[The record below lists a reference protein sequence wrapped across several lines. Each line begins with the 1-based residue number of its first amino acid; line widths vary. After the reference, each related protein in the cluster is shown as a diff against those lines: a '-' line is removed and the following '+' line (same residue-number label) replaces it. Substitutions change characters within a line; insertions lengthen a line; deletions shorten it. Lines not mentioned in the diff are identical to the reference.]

1 MKNLASLLGLI
12 VLLFL
17 VNVSTYTVQETEQA
31 IILQLGKVSGDP
43 VTKAG
48 LHWKLPFVQEV
59 KYFDKRILHWDGEV
73 REVPTRDKKFI
84 LVDTTA
90 RWKIKD
96 ALLFYRSV
104 RDIDNA
110 RFRMGSIIDG
120 ATKDTISSHD
130 LIETVRNSNKI
141 FSDIEENKRALKEQ
155 GETEDV
161 SEVDTVLDE
170 FVSDVK
176 KVYRGREKLSEMIA
190 ERAGKTLADLG
201 IELIDVQL
209 RRIAYQEKVEQS
221 VFKSMISE
229 RKQIATKIR
238 SAGEGEKARVLG
250 QLDLTLKKIESEAYK
265 KAQEIKG
272 RADAESIAIFADALK
287 EDPSFY
293 EFVKNLE
300 VYQNTLS
307 KNGQFILTTD
317 NAFLKLLKK
326 GG

>member
-73 REVPTRDKKFI
+73 GEVPTRDKKFI

-104 RDIDNA
+104 RDINNA

-272 RADAESIAIFADALK
+272 LADAESIAIFADALK

-317 NAFLKLLKK
+317 NAFLKLLKN

>member
-1 MKNLASLLGLI
+1 MKNLISLLGLT

-17 VNVSTYTVQETEQA
+17 LNISTYTVQETEQA
-31 IILQLGKVSGDP
+31 IILQMGKVRGEP
-43 VTKAG
+43 VTQAG
-48 LHWKLPFVQEV
+48 LHWKLPFFQEV
-59 KYFDKRILHWDGEV
+59 KYFDRRILHWDGDV
-73 REVPTRDKKFI
+73 GEVPTRDKKFI

-90 RWKIKD
+90 RWRISD

-104 RDIDNA
+104 RDVNNA

-141 FSDIEENKRALKEQ
+141 FEDVEDNRRALKEAEN
-155 GETEDV
+155 GPGGDGI
-161 SEVDTVLDE
+161 SEVDTVLDDDIKR
-170 FVSDVK
+170 VH
-176 KVYRGREKLSEMIA
+176 RGREKLSEMIA
-190 ERAGKTLADLG
+190 DRAGRTLKDLG
-201 IELIDVQL
+201 IELIDIQL

-221 VFKSMISE
+221 VFRSMISE

-238 SAGEGEKARVLG
+238 SLGEGEKARVLG

-265 KAQEIKG
+265 QAQEIKG
-272 RADAESIAIFADALK
+272 RAEAESIRIFAGSLK

-300 VYQNTLS
+300 VYQKTLGE
-307 KNGQFILTTD
+307 KAQFIMTTD
-317 NAFLKLLKK
+317 NAFLRLFRQ
-326 GG
+326 GP